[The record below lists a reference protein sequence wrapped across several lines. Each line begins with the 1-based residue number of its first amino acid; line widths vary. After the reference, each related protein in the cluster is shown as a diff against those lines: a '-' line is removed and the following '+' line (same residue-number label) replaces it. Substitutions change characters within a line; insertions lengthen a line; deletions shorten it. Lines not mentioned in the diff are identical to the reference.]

1 MNKQKA
7 KEQQLI
13 NYLLNKR
20 RYVPAKEIAT
30 AVNSSPKTV
39 YRLIK
44 KINAESS
51 DGELIESRRGI
62 GYQLRY
68 TNYLSQHL
76 NVQTESLGELTS
88 VERRSHILRQ
98 LLVTSP
104 EKHKIKDIFGHFYIS
119 ESVISSD
126 IRIIRQMIQKYHQVL
141 HRRNDYLWV
150 TGDEKEIRTVINEL
164 LVGEDDTSI
173 DKFLDTNDS
182 IHQVDAAFISR
193 QISLIENELNSTI
206 PYPYDVNLFSHL
218 YILVERYHRVGSLV
232 ENNNIDEKRMEQAE
246 KENPLTMKVL
256 QTVINNISNY
266 LQTEIPNSEIFSLYQ
281 YLNSSRIEDNTLSGS
296 PSDLSGFSKKE
307 EQVTRFL
314 IKNVLSGKQLSSID
328 PNALFSSLVKHIKPM
343 LNRLE
348 NNITIKNSL
357 LEQIKLEYP
366 KLYSAVSDTTKRA
379 SQQFKLATIDE
390 NEIGFI
396 TVYFAQA
403 LEQMQRT
410 INTIIV
416 CTTGLGTAQLLK
428 TKISNRFPEL
438 NIVKATAATDLTTTI
453 HTVADVQLIISTL
466 KLPKVEGIPELVVS
480 ALFSE
485 EDQYRLSKLIS
496 QIKSQY

>member
-1 MNKQKA
+1 MNKQKS

-20 RYVPAKEIAT
+20 RYVPAKEIAD
-30 AVNSSPKTV
+30 AINSSPKTI

-51 DGELIESRRGI
+51 NGELIKSRRGI
-62 GYQLRY
+62 GYQLSY

-76 NVQTESLGELTS
+76 NVQNESLGELTS

-104 EKHKIKDIFGHFYIS
+104 EKHKINEVFGHFYIS

-126 IRIIRQMIQKYHQVL
+126 IRIIRQMIQKYNLVL
-141 HRRNDYLWV
+141 HRRNDYIWV
-150 TGDEKEIRTVINEL
+150 TGGEKEIRTVINEL
-164 LVGEDDTSI
+164 LIGDDDISI
-173 DKFLDTNDS
+173 DHFLETNDS
-182 IHQVDAAFISR
+182 IQQVDAAFISR
-193 QISLIENELNSTI
+193 QIDLIEKQLNSTI

-232 ENNNIDEKRMEQAE
+232 ENKSLDEDQMKRAEQE
-246 KENPLTMKVL
+246 SPQTIKVL
-256 QTVINNISNY
+256 QTIIKNVSNY
-266 LQTEIPNSEIFSLYQ
+266 LQTEIPRSEIFSLYQ
-281 YLNSSRIEDNTLSGS
+281 YLNSSRIEDNALSANNVFNDVTS
-296 PSDLSGFSKKE
+296 E
-307 EQVTRFL
+307 EEKVTRFL
-314 IKNVLSGKQLSSID
+314 INQVLSSKQLSSID
-328 PNALFSSLVKHIKPM
+328 QSALFNSLVKHIKPM
-343 LNRLE
+343 LNRLA
-348 NNITIKNSL
+348 NHITIKNSL

-366 KLYSAVSDTTKRA
+366 KLYQAVSDATHKA
-379 SQQFKLATIDE
+379 SQRFQLSTIDE

-396 TVYFAQA
+396 TVYFVQA

-438 NIVKATAATDLTTTI
+438 NIVKTTAATDLSTAVRTLGDI
-453 HTVADVQLIISTL
+453 QLIISTL
-466 KLPKVEGIPELVVS
+466 KLPKVEGVPELVVS

-485 EDQYRLSKLIS
+485 EDQDRLSKFIG
-496 QIKSQY
+496 QIKFQY

>member
-1 MNKQKA
+1 MTKRKT

-20 RYVPAKEIAT
+20 QYIPAKEIAT
-30 AVNSSPKTV
+30 AINSSPKTI

-44 KINAESS
+44 KINAESIN
-51 DGELIESRRGI
+51 GELIESRRGI
-62 GYQLRY
+62 GYRLRY

-76 NVQTESLGELTS
+76 SVQAEPLGELTS

-104 EKHKIKDIFGHFYIS
+104 EKHKLAEVFRHFYIS

-126 IRIIRQMIQKYHQVL
+126 IRTIRQMIQKYHLVL
-141 HRRNDYLWV
+141 HRRNDYLWI
-150 TGDEKEIRTVINEL
+150 TGDEKEIRMVINEL
-164 LVGEDDTSI
+164 MIGDDDISI
-173 DKFLDTNDS
+173 DHFLETNDS

-193 QISLIENELNSTI
+193 QIDLIEKQLDSTI

-232 ENNNIDEKRMEQAE
+232 ENTSLDESRLRKAE
-246 KENPLTMKVL
+246 KEDPQTLKVL
-256 QTVINNISNY
+256 RTVIGNVSNY
-266 LQTEIPNSEIFSLYQ
+266 LQTEIPSSEIFSLYQ
-281 YLNSSRIEDNTLSGS
+281 YLNSSRIEDNSLNQH
-296 PSDLSGFSKKE
+296 SDISKE
-307 EQVTRFL
+307 EERVTEYL
-314 IKNVLSGKQLSSID
+314 IHEVSSNKQLSAID
-328 PNALFSSLVKHIKPM
+328 QGSLFDSLVKHVKPM
-343 LNRLE
+343 LNRLA
-348 NNITIKNSL
+348 NNIRIKNSL

-366 KLYSAVSDTTKRA
+366 NLYLTVSRATKKV
-379 SQQFKLATIDE
+379 SQQFHLPTIDE

-403 LEQMQRT
+403 LEEMLRT
-410 INTIIV
+410 INTVIV

-428 TKISNRFPEL
+428 TKIGNRFPEL
-438 NIVKATAATDLTTTI
+438 NIIKTTAVTDLQE
-453 HTVADVQLIISTL
+453 TVKTARDVQLIISTL
-466 KLPKVEGIPELVVS
+466 NLPKISGTKELVVS

-485 EDQYRLSKLIS
+485 EDQDRLSKLIS
-496 QIKSQY
+496 QIKAKY

>member
-1 MNKQKA
+1 MNKQKT

-13 NYLLNKR
+13 NYLLSKR
-20 RYVPAKEIAT
+20 QYVPAKELAT
-30 AVNSSPKTV
+30 AVHSSPKTV

-44 KINAESS
+44 KINAESTN
-51 DGELIESRRGI
+51 GELIKSRRGI
-62 GYQLRY
+62 GYQLKY

-76 NVQTESLGELTS
+76 NVQNEPLGELTS

-126 IRIIRQMIQKYHQVL
+126 IRIIRQMIQKYHLVL
-141 HRRNDYLWV
+141 HRRHDYLWV
-150 TGDEKEIRTVINEL
+150 TGDETEIRTVINEL
-164 LVGEDDTSI
+164 LIGDDDISI
-173 DKFLDTNDS
+173 DHFLETNDS

-193 QISLIENELNSTI
+193 QIALIEKQLNSTI

-218 YILVERYHRVGSLV
+218 YIVVERYHRVGSLV
-232 ENNNIDEKRMEQAE
+232 DNNSLDEAQMKRAE
-246 KENPLTMKVL
+246 EESPETIKVL
-256 QTVINNISNY
+256 QTVFDNVSNY
-266 LQTEIPNSEIFSLYQ
+266 LQTEIPRSEIFNLYE
-281 YLNSSRIEDNTLSGS
+281 YLNSSRIEDNTLSNH
-296 PSDLSGFSKKE
+296 SDFENFNKKE
-307 EQVTRFL
+307 EKVTKYL
-314 IKNVLSGKQLSSID
+314 INEVLSSKQLASID
-328 PNALFSSLVKHIKPM
+328 QGALFDSLVKHIKPM
-343 LNRLE
+343 LNRLS

-366 KLYSAVSDTTKRA
+366 KLYGSVSKATQKA
-379 SQQFKLATIDE
+379 SKDFQLKKIDE

-403 LEQMQRT
+403 LEQMQQT
-410 INTIIV
+410 IDTIIV

-428 TKISNRFPEL
+428 TKIGNRFPEL
-438 NIVKATAATDLTTTI
+438 NIVKTTALTDLSTT
-453 HTVADVQLIISTL
+453 VDKVGDVQLIISTL
-466 KLPKVEGIPELVVS
+466 HLPEMAGIPELVVS

-485 EDQYRLSKLIS
+485 EDQERLGKLIG
-496 QIKSQY
+496 QIKAKY